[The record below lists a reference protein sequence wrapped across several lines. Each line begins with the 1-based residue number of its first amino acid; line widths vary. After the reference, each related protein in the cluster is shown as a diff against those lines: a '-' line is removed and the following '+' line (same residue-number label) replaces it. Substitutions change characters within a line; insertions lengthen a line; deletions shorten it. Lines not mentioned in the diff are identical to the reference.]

1 MSVPPRL
8 AEIPKQETIEKVLGH
23 LCTYALRKYWV
34 VEQGRLLMGLD
45 CVRAHLGAES
55 GANAS
60 EEDLGAALV
69 SYLEDA
75 VEKIDSRQH
84 RIILEVVLGLGAD
97 TWKADNW
104 RDQTAT
110 RRRAEAGRS
119 FRGAG
124 ARPVTYGTIRQ
135 HHEPRAINDLADII
149 WQDERLA
156 RGESGQADEDG
167 NA

>member
-8 AEIPKQETIEKVLGH
+8 AEIPKQATIEKVLGH

-45 CVRAHLGAES
+45 CVRAHLGADKVAAA
-55 GANAS
+55 G

-84 RIILEVVLGLGAD
+84 RILLEVVLGLGAEQ
-97 TWKADNW
+97 WQADSW

-119 FRGAG
+119 FRGDG

-135 HHEPRAINDLADII
+135 HHEPRAIRDLAEII
-149 WQDERLA
+149 CQDERLA
-156 RGESGQADEDG
+156 RDEPAQGDG
-167 NA
+167 NGDT